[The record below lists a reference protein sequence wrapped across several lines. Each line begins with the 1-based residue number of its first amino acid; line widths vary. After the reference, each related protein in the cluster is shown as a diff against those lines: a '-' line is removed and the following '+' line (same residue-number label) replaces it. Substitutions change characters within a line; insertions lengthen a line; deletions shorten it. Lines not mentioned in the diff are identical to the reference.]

1 MSRNSF
7 FTLKYE
13 NGFLIFIDQT
23 RLPFEKNYIK
33 TDDYERIA
41 EGIERLEIRGAPA
54 IGIAAA
60 FALSL
65 SIKDV
70 ETDIQKSFDTAY
82 NRLFKTRPTAVN
94 LFYGLNEIKKVFD
107 VNKYNENIFNLM
119 IEKAKQIHNEDIE
132 KCNSIAQNGLK
143 IFSKKLNVL
152 THCNTG
158 KLATG
163 GNGTA
168 INVIRYAFE
177 KGFVNHV
184 YADETRPLFQGSRL
198 TAFEFAEYGIP
209 CSIIT
214 DSTAAYTMQQNKID
228 VVITGADRIASNGDT
243 ANKIGTY
250 NLAVLCKHHN
260 IPFYIAAPET
270 TIDRTINSGK
280 EISIELRNKDEVLKV
295 NGISVT
301 NEDYDAYTPAFDVTP
316 SELITGIITE
326 KDLYFYP
333 YYFKK

>member
-13 NGFLIFIDQT
+13 DGFLVYIDQT

-33 TDDYERIA
+33 TDEYERIA

-60 FALSL
+60 FALAL
-65 SIKDV
+65 SIKKTNEDV
-70 ETDIQKSFDTAY
+70 QKTFDTAY

-94 LFYGLNEIKKVFD
+94 LFYGLNEIKKIFD
-107 VNKYNENIFNLM
+107 SNKLNENIYHLM

-132 KCNSIAQNGLK
+132 KCNLIAENGLQ
-143 IFSKKLNVL
+143 IFPKKLNVL

-163 GNGTA
+163 GDGTA

-177 KGFVNHV
+177 KGFVNNV
-184 YADETRPLFQGSRL
+184 YADETRPLLQGSRL

-214 DSTAAYTMQQNKID
+214 DSTAAYAMQQNKID

-270 TIDRTINSGK
+270 TIDRKINSGK
-280 EISIELRNKDEVLKV
+280 EISIELRNKDEVLKINGV
-295 NGISVT
+295 NVT
-301 NEDYDAYTPAFDVTP
+301 KEDYDAYSPAFDVTP
-316 SELITGIITE
+316 SELIKGIITD
-326 KDLYFYP
+326 KDLYSYP
-333 YYFKK
+333 YNF